1 MGLRRILIVLL
12 ACGAALAQAQPQKVH
27 RVGILSAVSL
37 TDPETRANY
46 SVFTNQLRELGYVE
60 GSTLVLEWRFA
71 EGKFDRL
78 PALAGELVKAKV
90 DVIVTT
96 GTPATTAAR
105 RASATIPIVATS
117 FGDPVM
123 SGFAASLA
131 RPGGNVTGF
140 TTMGSLVY
148 EKRLELL
155 MEAVPG
161 AKRFGLLV
169 NPDNSF
175 HLRVMPGLRAA
186 AEKRG
191 RDIFVVNASKVGDI
205 QEGIAAMASRR
216 VGGILVGDDGFINSQ
231 GGAIAGLALRYKLP
245 TIFPTTRG
253 VEDGGLIAY
262 MSDLRYR
269 YQSTAAYV
277 DRILK
282 GAKAGELPI
291 EQPTKFDL
299 VVNAKTA
306 KALGITIP
314 QPVLLRASRV
324 IE

>member
-1 MGLRRILIVLL
+1 MIVLL
-12 ACGAALAQAQPQKVH
+12 ACGAALAQAQPQKVY
-27 RVGILSAVSL
+27 RVGILTPVSL

-46 SVFTNQLRELGYVE
+46 SVFTNRLHELGYVE

-71 EGKFDRL
+71 EGKFGRL
-78 PALAGELVKAKV
+78 NALAAELVKANV
-90 DVIVTT
+90 DVIVTN

-105 RASATIPIVATS
+105 RATATIPIVATS
-117 FGDPVM
+117 IGDPVM

-161 AKRFGLLV
+161 AKRIGLLV

-175 HLRVMPGLRAA
+175 HLRVLPGLQAA

-191 RDIFVVNASKVGDI
+191 RDIVLVHAGNARDI
-205 QEGIAAMASRR
+205 QEGFAAMVSRR
-216 VGGILVGDDGFINSQ
+216 VGGILVGDDTFINSQ
-231 GGAIAGLALRYKLP
+231 GGAIAGLALRHKLP
-245 TIFPTTRG
+245 TIFPTIRG

-262 MSDLRYR
+262 VSDLRYR

-282 GAKAGELPI
+282 GARAGELPM
-291 EQPTKFDL
+291 EQPARFDL

-306 KALGITIP
+306 KALGITLP

-324 IE
+324 IQ

>member
-1 MGLRRILIVLL
+1 MRMTLTVLL
-12 ACGAALAQAQPQKVH
+12 ACGAALAQAQPQKVY
-27 RVGILSAVSL
+27 RVGILSPVSL
-37 TDPETRANY
+37 TDPEARANY
-46 SVFTNQLRELGYVE
+46 TLFTNRMRELGYVE

-71 EGKFDRL
+71 EGRFDRL

-96 GTPATTAAR
+96 GTPSTTAAR
-105 RASATIPIVATS
+105 RATATIPIVTTAI
-117 FGDPVM
+117 GDPVM

-148 EKRLELL
+148 EKRLDLL
-155 MEAVPG
+155 MEVVPG
-161 AKRFGLLV
+161 AKRNALLV

-175 HLRVMPGLRAA
+175 HVRVLPGLQAA

-191 RDIFVVNASKVGDI
+191 RDIFLVNAGKLRDI
-205 QEGIAAMASRR
+205 QEGFAAMVTRR
-216 VGGILVGDDGFINSQ
+216 VGAVLVADDPFIGSQ
-231 GGAIAGLALRYKLP
+231 AGAIAALALRYKLP
-245 TIFPTTRG
+245 TIFPTVRG

-262 MSDLRYR
+262 MNDARYR

-282 GAKAGELPI
+282 GAKAGELPM

-306 KALGITIP
+306 KELGITLP

-324 IE
+324 LE